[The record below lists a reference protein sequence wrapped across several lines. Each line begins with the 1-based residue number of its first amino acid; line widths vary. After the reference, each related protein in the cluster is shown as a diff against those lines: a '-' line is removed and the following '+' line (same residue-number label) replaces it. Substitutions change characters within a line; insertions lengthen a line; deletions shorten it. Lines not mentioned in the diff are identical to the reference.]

1 MTARFGKMSH
11 VILYLPAE
19 RPKWRVMAEPTT
31 STDGVRRLDR
41 WAMWLS
47 AACVAHCVATTVMVA
62 LLSTA
67 GGLLGNPLIHEVG
80 LVLAILLGAVAFG
93 KGVADHGRPLPL
105 LLGGTGLA
113 MMAAAVLVPH
123 GAHHLAESALT
134 IPGVLVLAAGHAL
147 NRHRR
152 A

>member
-1 MTARFGKMSH
+1 MSH
-11 VILYLPAE
+11 VILYLE
-19 RPKWRVMAEPTT
+19 RDRPRWRVMAEPTT
-31 STDGVRRLDR
+31 STNGARRLDR

-47 AACVAHCVATTVMVA
+47 AACVVHCLATTVMVV

-80 LVLAILLGAVAFG
+80 LVLAILLGALAFG
-93 KGVADHGRPLPL
+93 KGVVDHGRPLPL

-113 MMAAAVLVPH
+113 MMAAAVMVPH
-123 GAHHLAESALT
+123 GAHHLIESALT
-134 IPGVLVLAAGHAL
+134 ILGVVVLATGHAL
-147 NRHRR
+147 NRHRH